1 VLSTYLLNQT
11 SSEETTNYLNDIRK
25 IDKEVAKN
33 VFRTVIPS
41 GLAFDN
47 GLAFIVTENQ
57 SNATIVEKI

>member
-1 VLSTYLLNQT
+1 MLSTYLLNQT

-57 SNATIVEKI
+57 SKATIVEKI